1 MNKVRFLFLRI
12 TDFCLCALFIVIGYC
27 VALAISFLI
36 VLSKKIK
43 KVNPEQ
49 KRDLLVFSE
58 ASDYDSMKAVGAIS
72 LLPNWLIGGYFKKV
86 YVVFF
91 PTSKKR
97 VVDEIESFE
106 IIELGSI
113 ARFLKQSKMMLSYT
127 LANAIYYFWQV
138 FRMRGFVE
146 DNISVVHGA
155 GVHHTA
161 LAALLLRRLTG
172 LPTCVS
178 VHSDDEFR
186 YKFMKDY
193 GGHWKIMASRWC
205 TVQIHKF
212 IFSMAPR
219 IFIIRE
225 SLKDWAIRM
234 GASPKRIRLFPHVV
248 NTDDLNCR
256 HKDNLLSNY
265 GLDGRHPV
273 VFAGRLS
280 KENYVYDIIR
290 IATIVS
296 KINKDAVF
304 LIVGNGIER
313 NQMEN
318 AVAEARLENFVRF
331 LGYQPREKVFE
342 FRRQAD
348 VNLCLMAGFSLIEA
362 ALSGRPIVSYD
373 VEWHYELVRNE
384 KTGFLIR
391 EHDVGA
397 AADAIVKL
405 IVDQEL
411 AKRLGENARA
421 LAIER
426 HDSKIVQKQRASL
439 YEELIKEN

>member
-1 MNKVRFLFLRI
+1 MPRVKQSISRI
-12 TDFCLCALFIVIGYC
+12 ADLCLCAICIIIGCCAASVVLFSILFG
-27 VALAISFLI
+27 
-36 VLSKKIK
+36 KKK
-43 KVNPEQ
+43 RKVNNGHE
-49 KRDLLVFSE
+49 RRLLLFSE
-58 ASDYDSMKAVGAIS
+58 ASDYDSIKAVGAVS

-86 YVVFF
+86 YIVFF
-91 PTSKKR
+91 PTRKKR
-97 VVDEIESFE
+97 IVREAALFE
-106 IIELGSI
+106 IIELGSK
-113 ARFLKQSKMMLSYT
+113 ARFLKQGGMMFSYT
-127 LANAIYYFWQV
+127 IINTIYYFWQV
-138 FRMRGFVE
+138 VKMRGFAK
-146 DNISVVHGA
+146 DKISVVHGA

-186 YKFMKDY
+186 YKFMKGY

-212 IFSMAPR
+212 IFSSAPR

-225 SLKDWAIRM
+225 SLRDWAMRM
-234 GASPKRIRLFPHVV
+234 GAFPNRINLFPHAV
-248 NTDDLNCR
+248 NTDDFNYR
-256 HKDNLLSNY
+256 HEVDSLSDY
-265 GLDGRHPV
+265 GLQGKHTV
-273 VFAGRLS
+273 VFGGRLS
-280 KENYVYDIIR
+280 KENYVYDIIK
-290 IATIVS
+290 IANIVT
-296 KINKDAVF
+296 KINKDALF
-304 LIVGNGIER
+304 LIIGNGIER
-313 NQMEN
+313 NRMEN
-318 AVAEARLENFVRF
+318 VVAEAKLENFVLF

-397 AADAIVKL
+397 AADAIIRL
-405 IVDQEL
+405 IDDPEL
-411 AKRLGENARA
+411 AKRLGENARV

-426 HDSKIVQKQRASL
+426 HDSKIVQKQRACL